1 MVWRMPENW
10 HDEYDGDKYAL
21 ENTKIYLQMYAATN
35 WKVTNSPNQP
45 SHHRYKKSS
54 EITHEYTAV
63 L

>member
-35 WKVTNSPNQP
+35 
-45 SHHRYKKSS
+45 
-54 EITHEYTAV
+54 
-63 L
+63 